1 MTEVQEREISGS
13 RLMSLNDRDL
23 EALRL
28 DVEDPEM
35 EFPRGRIYMK
45 RVLATIDELQAK
57 LKQNNTDDERDMPLA
72 MTGIQRPKLTREQLE
87 NYQRALAKTMKRILT
102 YIDELPK

>member
-57 LKQNNTDDERDMPLA
+57 LDERDMPLA